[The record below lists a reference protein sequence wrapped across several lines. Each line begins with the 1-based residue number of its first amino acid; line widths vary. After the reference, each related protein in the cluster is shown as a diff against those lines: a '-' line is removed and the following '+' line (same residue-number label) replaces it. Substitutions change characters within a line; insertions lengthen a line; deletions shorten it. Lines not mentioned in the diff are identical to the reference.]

1 MQDRILDLPEK
12 LQARFINLT
21 ARMLEYGP
29 NLGLPHTDSLGDG
42 IFELRL
48 KGSEGIA
55 RALYC
60 MTIGKKIIFL
70 HCFVKKSQKTPL
82 KELRL
87 AKLRMREIKE

>member
-1 MQDRILDLPEK
+1 
-12 LQARFINLT
+12 
-21 ARMLEYGP
+21 
-29 NLGLPHTDSLGDG
+29 
-42 IFELRL
+42 
-48 KGSEGIA
+48 
-55 RALYC
+55 